1 MRRRLPSLNA
11 LRAFEAAARHGSFVD
26 AAEELSVT
34 PAAVSHQIKGLEEA
48 LGIAMF
54 VRHHRAVELT
64 MAGRRLLPGLSDAFD
79 RIATAVDGVKPA
91 RETPVTITV
100 PPSFAAKWLA
110 PRLEGFMAQ
119 HPDVPIRVQAEASVV
134 DLDAAEVD
142 LGVRT
147 LNGSA
152 EEPTDDRCE
161 RLFEDWV
168 FPVCGPLLRMVLKA
182 PANLT
187 MQTVI
192 VDELSEARG
201 GDGTWSTW
209 LEAAGAGTLKPAREL
224 RFSHSTLA
232 LDAASRGQGVAL
244 ARGSLVLNEV
254 RAGALVR
261 PFETAIPAG
270 KPYYLVRSRTVP
282 LRPTAQ
288 LFHDWLLAE
297 AASFRDDNPKL
308 VR

>member
-1 MRRRLPSLNA
+1 MKRRLPSLNA
-11 LRAFEAAARHGSFVD
+11 LRAFEAAARHGSFVE
-26 AAEELSVT
+26 AAEELAVT

-64 MAGRRLLPGLSDAFD
+64 AAGRRLLPGLSDAFD
-79 RIATAVDGVKPA
+79 RIATAVDGVRPA
-91 RETPVTITV
+91 REAPVTITV
-100 PPSFAAKWLA
+100 PPAFAAKWLA

-119 HPDVPIRVQAEASVV
+119 YPDIPIRVQAEAAVV
-134 DLDAAEVD
+134 DLEAAEVD

-147 LNGSA
+147 ITSPEAAPDNKA
-152 EEPTDDRCE
+152 D

-192 VDELSEARG
+192 VDELNETQG
-201 GDGTWSTW
+201 GYVTWSHW
-209 LEAAGAGTLKPAREL
+209 LEAAGAATLKPAKEL

-232 LDAASRGQGVAL
+232 LDAAARGQGVAL
-244 ARGSLVLNEV
+244 ARGSLVLNEM
-254 RAGALVR
+254 RSGALVR
-261 PFETAIPAG
+261 PFDTAIPAG
-270 KPYYLVRSRTVP
+270 KSYHLVRSRSVP
-282 LRPTAQ
+282 LRPKAQ
-288 LFHDWLLAE
+288 LFYDWLIHE
-297 AASFRDDNPKL
+297 AGVFREENPKL